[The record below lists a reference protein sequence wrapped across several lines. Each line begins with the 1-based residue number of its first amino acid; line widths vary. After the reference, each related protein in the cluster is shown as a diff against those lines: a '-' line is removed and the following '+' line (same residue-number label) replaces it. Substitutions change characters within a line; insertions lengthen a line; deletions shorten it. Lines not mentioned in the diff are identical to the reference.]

1 MFGEGDVGDVC
12 GPRVPSVYE
21 GGATLLVPLDP
32 NASTFSPDTEDSR
45 VNTVRLRVFEAGLV
59 RNVPSEKDLL
69 EAQIQLC

>member
-1 MFGEGDVGDVC
+1 M
-12 GPRVPSVYE
+12 
-21 GGATLLVPLDP
+21 LVPLDP

-59 RNVPSEKDLL
+59 RNVPSEEDLL

>member
-21 GGATLLVPLDP
+21 GGTALLVPLDP
-32 NASTFSPDTEDSR
+32 NAGTVSPDTEDSR
-45 VNTVRLRVFEAGLV
+45 VNTVRPRVFEVGFI

-69 EAQIQLC
+69 ESGS